1 MRIGELAEA
10 TGVSARSLRYYED
23 QGLLRAHRTP
33 AGHRRYTS
41 DDVERVVQ
49 IQQLYAAGLCSRVI
63 AELLPCLHAPAQE
76 RTGHPEIRLAQEHQ
90 CLDAAVREA
99 VRARDTLEEVITDLG
114 RP

>member
-23 QGLLRAHRTP
+23 QGLLLAHRTA
-33 AGHRRYTS
+33 AGHRRYTPG
-41 DDVERVVQ
+41 DVERVVA
-49 IQQLYAAGLCSRVI
+49 IQQLHAAGLCSRVI

-76 RTGHPEIRLAQEHQ
+76 RTGHLETRLAEEHQ
-90 CLDAAVREA
+90 HLEAAVREA
-99 VRARDTLEEVITDLG
+99 IRARDTLAEVITDIR

>member
-1 MRIGELAEA
+1 MRIGEPAEA
-10 TGVSARSLRYYED
+10 TGVSALSLRYYED

-41 DDVERVVQ
+41 GDVERVVQ

-63 AELLPCLHAPAQE
+63 AELLPCLDAPPAE
-76 RTGHPEIRLAQEHQ
+76 RTGHLETRLVQERQ
-90 CLDAAVREA
+90 RLEAAVREA
-99 VRARDTLEEVITDLG
+99 IRARDTLEEVITDLG

>member
-33 AGHRRYTS
+33 AGHRRYTPG
-41 DDVERVVQ
+41 DVDRVVQ

-63 AELLPCLHAPAQE
+63 SELLPCLHAPPQE
-76 RTGHPEIRLAQEHQ
+76 RTGHLETRLAQEHQ
-90 CLDAAVREA
+90 RLETAVREA
-99 VRARDTLEEVITDLG
+99 VRARDSLEEVITDFG

>member
-33 AGHRRYTS
+33 AGHRRYTFE
-41 DDVERVVQ
+41 DVERVVQ
-49 IQQLYAAGLCSRVI
+49 IQQLYAAGLCSRVV
-63 AELLPCLHAPAQE
+63 AELLPCLDAPPQE
-76 RTGHPEIRLAQEHQ
+76 RTGHLQTRLAQEHQ
-90 CLDAAVREA
+90 RLEAAVREA
-99 VRARDTLEEVITDLG
+99 VRARDTLEEVITDFG